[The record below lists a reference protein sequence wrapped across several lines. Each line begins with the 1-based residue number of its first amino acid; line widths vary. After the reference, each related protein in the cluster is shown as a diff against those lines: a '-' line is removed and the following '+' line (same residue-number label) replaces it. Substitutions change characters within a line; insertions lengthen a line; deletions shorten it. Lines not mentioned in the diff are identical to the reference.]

1 VARECDQALQE
12 VHDLPQAMFG
22 LESYMERVETVVT
35 SEQSNADRQYVGVRG
50 MGGVGKTLLLQ
61 RVYAS
66 EKIHDHFRGAKF
78 IWCPVGQTPDIMALY
93 QTLSAKLG
101 LDLQM
106 NLNLED
112 YKLKLN
118 TQFKQKRVFLVLD
131 DVWKEE
137 SFNSLD
143 VARGKGSVTLLST
156 RNQDVFDRSPR
167 HITQQNME
175 PLSKEDS
182 WRLFCA
188 HAFKP
193 PSNVPFELEA
203 LALA

>member
-1 VARECDQALQE
+1 
-12 VHDLPQAMFG
+12 MFG
-22 LESYMERVETVVT
+22 LESYVETVESLVT
-35 SEQSNADRQYVGVRG
+35 SEQNNADPQYVGVRG

-66 EKIHDHFRGAKF
+66 AKVHDHFREAKF
-78 IWCPVGQTPDIMALY
+78 IWCTVGQTPDIMALY
-93 QTLSAKLG
+93 QTFSVALG
-101 LDLQM
+101 LEVQKY
-106 NLNLED
+106 LNLDD
-112 YKLKLN
+112 YKLKLH

-156 RNQDVFDRSPR
+156 RNQVVFDRSPR

-193 PSNVPFELEA
+193 PSNVPFEL
-203 LALA
+203 